1 MCLKAKTV
9 NLSSRS
15 HYYNLGF
22 GNLCDVTVPCGR
34 CPECIDAFRNDFF
47 IRFKSEYDDCV
58 SKGGSV
64 VFLTW
69 TYSDTNVPAYTY
81 RIEDQDIVF
90 DKVLVNTKDLNFTPY
105 IFAFDK
111 YHLQKFFNSFRKKFE
126 RLGITSPMRYAVVGE
141 YGTDGRY
148 TQRPHFHGLI
158 FLSKEVTK
166 YYVDRGFGDFSERLF
181 MIDVD
186 TYWPYGMV
194 SKSKDHGLLVNSD
207 DAIRY
212 VSKYISKN
220 ILLSNLNR
228 FKYFKSFICDHL
240 EELNPV
246 DFNYNKSVDSLF
258 LYYLRK
264 VGSSLFVMK
273 SKGLGLT
280 AITHLQNYLR
290 HKDYDTFYKDFKKGF
305 SYVKDGETKYLPYS
319 FYYYRKLFYDIR
331 VDGSF
336 CLNQHGFHYLSLA
349 LYDKFISRY
358 NSICDLNFN
367 NLKGIPDVDYHIDF
381 CKSIQENSVL
391 LSSFCLYD
399 CFVRFRSYPV
409 TSLSFIHNLF
419 DRFGSSNPPTIKEM
433 VYIFVRLN
441 YGYCFD
447 DDIRFVESR
456 HEDSLLSLINY
467 NFKYSTAYFRSD
479 FELFRTCV
487 DKLVCRSRQ
496 LKREEQDRI
505 YEMSKSVRDLANFSI
520 YNRY

>member
-22 GNLCDVTVPCGR
+22 GNLCDVTVPCGS

-47 IRFKSEYDDCV
+47 IRFKSEYDDCI

-64 VFLTW
+64 AFVTF
-69 TYSDTNVPAYTY
+69 TYSNTDVPAYGY
-81 RIEDQDIVF
+81 RIKDEDIEF
-90 DKVLVNTKDLNFTPY
+90 YKVKVNPKDRDYTQY

-111 YHLQKFFNSFRKKFE
+111 YHIQKFFNSFRKKFE

-158 FLSKEVTK
+158 FLSKEATK
-166 YYVDRGFGDFSERLF
+166 YYVDRGFGSFNEHWF
-181 MIDVD
+181 MEDVSN
-186 TYWPYGMV
+186 YWPYGIV
-194 SKSKDHGLLVNSD
+194 SASREHGLLVNSD
-207 DAIRY
+207 NGIRY

-220 ILLSNLNR
+220 ILLGNLNR
-228 FKYFKSFICDHL
+228 FRYFKSFIKKHL
-240 EELNPV
+240 DEFNPV

-273 SKGLGLT
+273 SRGLGLT
-280 AITHLQNYLR
+280 AITHLQKYLR
-290 HKDYDTFYKDFKKGF
+290 QSDYDTFYKEFKKGF
-305 SYVKDGETKYLPYS
+305 SYVDEGETKYLPYS
-319 FYYYRKLFYDIR
+319 FYYYRKMFYDIR
-331 VDGSF
+331 EDGSF
-336 CLNQHGFHYLSLA
+336 YLNQHGYHYLTRA
-349 LYDKFISRY
+349 LYDKFVSRY

-367 NLKGIPDVDYHIDF
+367 NLKDVPDADYHIDF
-381 CKSIQENSVL
+381 CKSIQSNSVL

-399 CFVRFRSYPV
+399 CFVRLRSYPI
-409 TSLSFIHNLF
+409 TYDSFIHNLF
-419 DRFGSSNPPTIKEM
+419 DSFSRSNPPTIKEM

-447 DDIRFVESR
+447 DDIRFVSSR
-456 HEDSLLSLINY
+456 HEDSLQSLINH
-467 NFKYSTAYFRSD
+467 NFKYCTAYVRSD

-487 DKLVCRSRQ
+487 DKLICRSRQ
-496 LKREEQDRI
+496 LKRDEQDRI
-505 YEMSKSVRDLANFSI
+505 YEMSKAVRDLANFSI